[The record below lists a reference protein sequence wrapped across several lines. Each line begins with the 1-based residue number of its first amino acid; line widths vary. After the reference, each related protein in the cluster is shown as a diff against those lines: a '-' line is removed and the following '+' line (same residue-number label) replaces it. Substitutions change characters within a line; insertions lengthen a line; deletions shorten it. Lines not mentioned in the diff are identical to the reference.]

1 MLAHADPTKGLFKP
15 LLGDLLPWLYADSIL
30 WTIVGLAGAGIF
42 SSRFLLQW
50 LQSEKEKQ
58 LVVPA
63 YFWHL
68 SFWGSTLN
76 LIYALH
82 IDKLP
87 IILGCC
93 FLPILYGR
101 NLVLL
106 HRSKHKTLRAGTAS
120 ASEDHADG
128 DRS

>member
-1 MLAHADPTKGLFKP
+1 MDTTTATSTASPEGLLRP
-15 LLGDLLPWLYADSIL
+15 LLEDALPWLYVEAL
-30 WTIVGLAGAGIF
+30 GWTALGLAGAAIF

-50 LQSEKEKQ
+50 LQSEKEKR

-63 YFWHL
+63 YFWYL
-68 SFWGSTLN
+68 SFWGSVLN

-87 IILGCC
+87 VILGCC

-101 NLVLL
+101 NIILL
-106 HRSKHKTLRAGTAS
+106 KRSGGTTLTPKPKS
-120 ASEDHADG
+120 
-128 DRS
+128 

>member
-1 MLAHADPTKGLFKP
+1 MTPILAHADPAKGLFKP
-15 LLGDLLPWLYADSIL
+15 ILGDAIPWLYADSVM
-30 WTIVGLAGAGIF
+30 WTMVGLAGAGIF

-58 LVVPA
+58 LVVPY

-93 FLPILYGR
+93 FLPVLYGR
-101 NLVLL
+101 NLILL
-106 HRSKHKTLRAGTAS
+106 RRSENKTLRAGS
-120 ASEDHADG
+120 SDDSETSG
-128 DRS
+128 ER

>member
-1 MLAHADPTKGLFKP
+1 MTTILAHIPETSQGLLKP
-15 LLGDLLPWLYADSIL
+15 LLGEMLPWLYADSIL
-30 WTIVGLAGAGIF
+30 WTAVGLTGAGVF

-58 LVVPA
+58 LVVPV

-101 NLVLL
+101 NLILL
-106 HRSKHKTLRAGTAS
+106 RRSRYKTLRAGKR
-120 ASEDHADG
+120 G
-128 DRS
+128 DRD

>member
-1 MLAHADPTKGLFKP
+1 MDFLAHGPDPSSGLLKP
-15 LLGDLLPWLYADSIL
+15 LVGDLVPWLYADSAL
-30 WTIVGLAGAGIF
+30 WTTVGLLGAGIF

-63 YFWHL
+63 HFWHL

-76 LIYALH
+76 LVYSLH

-93 FLPILYGR
+93 FLPFLYGR
-101 NLVLL
+101 NLILL
-106 HRSKHKTLRAGTAS
+106 KRSKHQTLRAGAG
-120 ASEDHADG
+120 ARNDG
-128 DRS
+128 E